1 LRALIVD
8 EGRDR
13 SAVAAARALAA
24 DGWTV
29 GSAACVRSL
38 ASRSSAVSRFHLV
51 PHTGA
56 GMDRF
61 LEGTVAALHQGRYDI
76 VFALWDAAL
85 LELSARRD
93 RLPAE
98 LPYPAHDV
106 VARGS
111 DKQAV
116 SEAAARVGLST
127 PRTVVATPESLA
139 DWEGP
144 VVIKPA
150 SHAPALFG
158 AARYPRGEDA
168 VGRAEEIRSA
178 GGIPLAQEVIEGRLV
193 ALATVVDR
201 EGRLVTTS
209 QQVAVHVWPRQAG
222 ITARGVTVPVDQ
234 ALEAQVAELLR
245 ALGWFGLVQL
255 QFLVPPDGRPY
266 LIDFNA
272 RFYGSLALAVRAG
285 ANHPVAWAR
294 LALGLP
300 AAPAVARPGVRFQ
313 WFTRDVRA
321 SLTSGRPAIEV
332 PRALVLAP
340 FAAHSVWSARE
351 PALAV
356 RFLAAQAGRAVARR
370 VRRRLGRL
378 AASTSVRALEVALRL
393 VAAVP
398 ALRSLLTRRAAAAQR
413 GEVPLL
419 FVCHGNLSRSAFAAA
434 LVRRSAPDRVVAEA
448 GCHPVGGRASP
459 AAAIEAAREWDV
471 DLTAHRSKVLAAS
484 DMDGDAAVFVFDA
497 RNLLHVL
504 SRSPRAWRRVHL
516 VASLAP
522 GGSLSIPDPHGQP
535 DAAFREAFA
544 RIAEALSRSSP

>member
-1 LRALIVD
+1 LRALIID

-29 GSAACVRSL
+29 GSGACVRSL

-56 GMDRF
+56 GRERF
-61 LEGTVAALHQGRYDI
+61 LEGTIAALRAGRYDI

-85 LELSARRD
+85 LELSAQRD

-98 LPYPAHDV
+98 LPYADHDV

-127 PRTVVATPESLA
+127 PRTVVATPESLTA
-139 DWEGP
+139 WEGP

-158 AARYPRGEDA
+158 AARYSRGEEA
-168 VGRAEEIRSA
+168 VGRAEEIRGA

-193 ALATVVDR
+193 ALATVMDR

-209 QQVAVHVWPRQAG
+209 QQVAVHVWPREAG
-222 ITARGVTVPVDQ
+222 ITARGVTVPVDP
-234 ALEAQVAELLR
+234 ALESQVAELLR
-245 ALGWFGLVQL
+245 TLGWFGLVQL
-255 QFLVPPDGRPY
+255 QFLVPPGGHRY

-272 RFYGSLALAVRAG
+272 RFYGSLAL
-285 ANHPVAWAR
+285 
-294 LALGLP
+294 GLP
-300 AAPAVARPGVRFQ
+300 VAPAVARPGVRFQ

-321 SLTSGRPAIEV
+321 SLKSRRRGIEV
-332 PRALVLAP
+332 PRALMLAP
-340 FAAHSVWSARE
+340 FAAHSVWSPRE

-356 RFLAAQAGRAVARR
+356 RFLAAQAARATGRAVK
-370 VRRRLGRL
+370 RRLRHL
-378 AASTSVRALEVALRL
+378 AASTSVRALAGALRL
-393 VAAVP
+393 AAAVP
-398 ALRSLLTRRAAAAQR
+398 ALRSLLTRRALAAHR
-413 GEVPLL
+413 GPAPLL

-434 LVRRSAPDRVVAEA
+434 LARRAAPDRVVSEA
-448 GCHPVGGRASP
+448 GCHPVGGRTSP
-459 AAAIEAAREWDV
+459 AAAIEAARAWDV
-471 DLTAHRSKVLAAS
+471 DLAAHRSRVLTAG
-484 DMDGDAAVFVFDA
+484 DMDAGAAIFVFDA

-522 GGSLSIPDPHGQP
+522 HGPLSIPDPHGQP
-535 DAAFREAFA
+535 DAAFRDAFA
-544 RIAEALSRSSP
+544 RIAEALSRARG

>member
-1 LRALIVD
+1 VLIID

-29 GSAACVRSL
+29 GSGACVRSL

-56 GMDRF
+56 GRESF
-61 LEGTVAALHQGRYDI
+61 LEGTIAALREGRYDI

-85 LELSARRD
+85 LELSAERD

-98 LPYPAHDV
+98 LPYADHDV

-127 PRTVVATPESLA
+127 PRTVVATPESLSA
-139 DWEGP
+139 WEGP

-158 AARYPRGEDA
+158 AARYSRGEDA

-193 ALATVVDR
+193 ALATVMDR

-209 QQVAVHVWPRQAG
+209 QQVAVHVWPREAG
-222 ITARGVTVPVDQ
+222 ITARGVTVPVDP
-234 ALEAQVAELLR
+234 ALESQVAELLR
-245 ALGWFGLVQL
+245 ALGWFGLVQV
-255 QFLVPPDGRPY
+255 QFLMPPGGERY

-300 AAPAVARPGVRFQ
+300 VAPAVARPGVRFQ

-321 SLTSGRPAIEV
+321 SLTSGRRGIEL

-340 FAAHSVWSARE
+340 FAAHSVWSPRE

-356 RFLAAQAGRAVARR
+356 RFLAAQAARATGRAAK
-370 VRRRLGRL
+370 RRLRHL
-378 AASTSVRALEVALRL
+378 AAYISVRALAGALRL
-393 VAAVP
+393 AAAVP
-398 ALRSLLTRRAAAAQR
+398 GLRSLLTRRARAAHR
-413 GEVPLL
+413 GPAPLL

-434 LVRRSAPDRVVAEA
+434 LARRAAPDRVVIEA
-448 GCHPVGGRASP
+448 GCHPIGGRASP
-459 AAAIEAAREWDV
+459 AAAIEAARAWDV
-471 DLTAHRSKVLAAS
+471 DLAAHRSRVLTAG
-484 DMDGDAAVFVFDA
+484 DMDAGAAIFVFDA

-522 GGSLSIPDPHGQP
+522 HGPLSIPDPHGQP
-535 DAAFREAFA
+535 DVAFRDAFG
-544 RIAEALSRSSP
+544 RIAEALSRAQG